1 MASVKT
7 LSLVSLMALASLSL
21 AACSQESAEDKTE
34 QAMESAKDTADKM
47 GDAAEQKME
56 EAGEY
61 LSDSAITAK
70 VKTALFDN
78 GGLDSSKISVETRNK
93 TVYLSGTVATENDA
107 ETAGQLAEG
116 VEGVEDVENDIV
128 VGN

>member
-21 AACSQESAEDKTE
+21 AACSQDSAVDKTE
-34 QAMESAKDTADKM
+34 QAMESAQDTADKM

>member
-1 MASVKT
+1 
-7 LSLVSLMALASLSL
+7 
-21 AACSQESAEDKTE
+21 
-34 QAMESAKDTADKM
+34 
-47 GDAAEQKME
+47 
-56 EAGEY
+56 EY

>member
-1 MASVKT
+1 MKNVWLPTVVA
-7 LSLVSLMALASLSL
+7 LSLFTIVG
-21 AACSQESAEDKTE
+21 CSQESADSKTE
-34 QAMESAKDTADKM
+34 DAMESAGQTADEM
-47 GDAAEQKME
+47 GEAAEAQMN

-78 GGLDSSKISVETRNK
+78 GGLNSSNISVETRGRV
-93 TVYLSGTVATENDA
+93 VYLSGTVSSDADA

-116 VEGVEDVENDIV
+116 VDDVEDVENDIV
-128 VGN
+128 VSDNY